1 MSVLEVWFCCGHNV
15 RWTRRRWLA
24 GLTTLH
30 RSRKAAASDVAVC
43 ARPTR
48 QPYAIHTSFYT
59 SKDLVYQL
67 AYRKCL
73 LARYCEYCIFDA
85 SHCRCELP
93 VCFRMSMTDAAVMQS
108 VAPAFSKDGETVTEA
123 CSMD

>member
-24 GLTTLH
+24 GLTAFH
-30 RSRKAAASDVAVC
+30 RSRKAAASDVAVR

-48 QPYAIHTSFYT
+48 QPYAIRTSFYT
-59 SKDLVYQL
+59 LKDLVYQL

-73 LARYCEYCIFDA
+73 AARQYTHCSFDA
-85 SHCRCELP
+85 LQLP
-93 VCFRMSMTDAAVMQS
+93 V
-108 VAPAFSKDGETVTEA
+108 
-123 CSMD
+123 